1 MFIQSKTYMT
11 NGIDGETG
19 FYKDGIIM
27 NTGNI
32 TYIVSTDHDIRTRR
46 LQISI
51 PELTGKAT
59 VQHGTGK
66 MSQYDDQ
73 VSTGTAYLRDQFPQ
87 HIGRGIHEKAFKG
100 FDHVGSISSCQTDDT
115 DADSLPL
122 QHDPGF
128 REGKQFAGIFSSDVG
143 TKNGEFCLGK
153 HLTHGI
159 KAIVKL
165 MVTQSHGIK
174 AEGVAN
180 LHHRCAVSQIADG
193 RGAENVTGIQNQR
206 AVRIFG
212 ADLLIKTRNF
222 GGTGTV
228 IGLING
234 AGKIGL
240 CNNI

>member
-1 MFIQSKTYMT
+1 MEELMKEIKQFNEERDWDKFHSPENLAK
-11 NGIDGETG
+11 
-19 FYKDGIIM
+19 
-27 NTGNI
+27 
-32 TYIVSTDHDIRTRR
+32 S
-46 LQISI
+46 ISI
-51 PELTGKAT
+51 EANEL
-59 VQHGTGK
+59 
-66 MSQYDDQ
+66 
-73 VSTGTAYLRDQFPQ
+73 L
-87 HIGRGIHEKAFKG
+87 E
-100 FDHVGSISSCQTDDT
+100 FD
-115 DADSLPL
+115 
-122 QHDPGF
+122 
-128 REGKQFAGIFSSDVG
+128 
-143 TKNGEFCLGK
+143 N
-153 HLTHGI
+153 GI